1 MRSLTVVLK
10 EKFRQHIL
18 VPLTESHS
26 PIGEAALGSAVGMF
40 MGMTPTVG
48 VQMWMVLTTW
58 LFFKYLLRVRFD
70 LVIGTAMVWLSNP
83 ITMGPLYYGFLVT
96 GAWFFKLIGKG
107 DVMLS
112 YTDFS
117 ERLSAIDGSTAL
129 SLQEK
134 FMEGVRFLIFELGY
148 PMVIGSLFW
157 ATPLAILSYYLTYKY
172 LRLYR
177 MRKAAN
183 QGLSY
188 EAWREKY
195 EKKN

>member
-1 MRSLTVVLK
+1 MRSLRSTVK

-18 VPLTESHS
+18 IPLTESHA

-48 VQMWMVLTTW
+48 VQMWMVLSTW
-58 LFFKYLLRVRFD
+58 LVFKYVLRVRFD
-70 LVIGTAMVWLSNP
+70 LMIGTAMVWLSNP
-83 ITMGPLYYGFLVT
+83 VTMGPLYYGFLVT
-96 GAWFFKLIGKG
+96 GAWFFKLIGTG
-107 DVMLS
+107 EVMLS

-117 ERLSAIDGSTAL
+117 ERLAAIDGSATL

-134 FMEGVRFLIFELGY
+134 FMEGVHFLIFELGY

-157 ATPLAILSYYLTYKY
+157 ATPLAILSYYFTYKY

-177 MRKAAN
+177 MKKAAN
-183 QGLSY
+183 LGLSY
-188 EAWREKY
+188 EAWREKF
-195 EKKN
+195 EKKS